1 MKFKY
6 RKIPD
11 LGHPSKKWV
20 SRPYLTVSLC
30 HGTSHK
36 DVLCLI
42 DSGADYCLFHSSIAD
57 ELGIDMRAGW
67 EKKFGGISAGEPVQA
82 YMHTI
87 SMQIQGFAEMFQF
100 EAGFADSDAIGG
112 LLGQAGFFDC
122 YMVTF
127 EGYKGRFQ
135 VEHRPDIKGHS

>member
-112 LLGQAGFFDC
+112 LL
-122 YMVTF
+122 
-127 EGYKGRFQ
+127 
-135 VEHRPDIKGHS
+135 